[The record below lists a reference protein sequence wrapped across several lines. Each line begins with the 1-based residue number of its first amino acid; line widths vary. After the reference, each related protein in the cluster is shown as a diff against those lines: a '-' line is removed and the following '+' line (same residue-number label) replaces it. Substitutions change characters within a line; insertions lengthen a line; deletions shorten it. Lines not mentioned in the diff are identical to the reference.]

1 MARLLNMRPD
11 AETEPHLGAHLTFL
25 KQRNQ
30 RPTSIRERRLTIL
43 RVTRWL
49 GHPVADVTADDLKRW
64 QLSRGMLTPASMHN
78 AICHLSR
85 YLDWLHKQRLRADN
99 PIEALVRPQ
108 HVHNQ
113 LPRPMADADIIAAI
127 AAADEPVRVWLRLG
141 ALCGLRCMEIADLTR
156 ASVIP
161 GPPSFLRV
169 IGKGNKERL
178 VSLPA
183 ALLRELQTGPF
194 AARGYLFTRMDGR
207 PGPPSAVR
215 VSERI
220 NDHLHALGI
229 EGTAHALRHRFGTK
243 LYEET
248 TDPFLVADE
257 MGHGSINTTRGYV
270 RLTQRANDAVEAIS
284 HLVA

>member
-1 MARLLNMRPD
+1 M
-11 AETEPHLGAHLTFL
+11 
-25 KQRNQ
+25 
-30 RPTSIRERRLTIL
+30 
-43 RVTRWL
+43 
-49 GHPVADVTADDLKRW
+49 
-64 QLSRGMLTPASMHN
+64 
-78 AICHLSR
+78 
-85 YLDWLHKQRLRADN
+85 
-99 PIEALVRPQ
+99 
-108 HVHNQ
+108 
-113 LPRPMADADIIAAI
+113 
-127 AAADEPVRVWLRLG
+127 AAAERPSVQPIVSHNVRILMAYRGVQQQG
-141 ALCGLRCMEIADLTR
+141 IG
-156 ASVIP
+156 
-161 GPPSFLRV
+161 FV

-183 ALLRELQTGPF
+183 ALLLELQTGPF
-194 AARGYLFTRMDGR
+194 AARGYLFARMDGR

-248 TDPFLVADE
+248 TDPYLVADE
-257 MGHGSINTTRGYV
+257 MGHESINTTRGYV